1 MSQRENSDTAAIK
14 DAPSPAVRPRVVVIG
29 AGVTGLAAAYEVF
42 KLLDEKV
49 DLAVLEAMGRVG
61 GTINTYDMGDL
72 VLELGPDSFFTQ
84 KPVMLDV
91 IRRLGIEERVMWTAT
106 ENRRTFIAYEEK
118 LWELPEGFAMF
129 GPTKLKPFFDSPL
142 FSLGGKLRAMWDLA
156 LPKSS
161 GKDESLSAFIKRRM
175 GNELLERV
183 IQPLVAGMYTADP
196 DVLSVRS
203 ALPRLYD
210 LEQKYGSV
218 TRGLMAEA
226 QKSGNNGSAEEGEGG
241 PRYGLFATLDGGMS
255 VLIDAFIKALPLN
268 TVRTQ
273 AYAVRIEPSK
283 QEGKR
288 WDVVLFDGTVFSCDA
303 VIVATPACRAA
314 DVLQGLSSEAA
325 DKLRTIQHASSIV
338 VNCMF
343 YRDDVPHPLDGFG
356 FVVPR
361 SEKRSII
368 ACSFSSNKFPGR
380 APKDKVLMRVFFG
393 GALQPEVYDFADE
406 HLQCLL
412 WEDLHNYMGIKALPV
427 FTMVTRHPLSMPQY
441 HVGHADRVGFIQG
454 KLSQHP
460 GVELA
465 GNAYQG
471 VGIPDCILSGQAAA
485 KKVVALISQAGD
497 PAAPGAGN
505 DTIYR

>member
-1 MSQRENSDTAAIK
+1 MSQNENSDIDKSNDAA
-14 DAPSPAVRPRVVVIG
+14 SPAVRPKVVVIG
-29 AGVTGLAAAYEVF
+29 AGVTGLAAAYEVCT
-42 KLLDEKV
+42 LMDGNV
-49 DLAVLEAMGRVG
+49 DVTVLEAMGRVG

-91 IRRLGIEERVMWTAT
+91 IKRLGIENRLMWTSN

-156 LPKSS
+156 LPRSG
-161 GKDESLSAFIKRRM
+161 GKDESLSSFVKRRM
-175 GNELLERV
+175 GEEVLERV
-183 IQPLVAGMYTADP
+183 IQPLVAGIYTADP
-196 DVLSVRS
+196 DLLSVRS
-203 ALPRLYD
+203 GLPRLYD

-226 QKSGNNGSAEEGEGG
+226 QKSGNNGTAGEGEGG

-255 VLIDAFIKALPLN
+255 ILIDAFIKELPLN
-268 TVRTQ
+268 TVKTQ

-288 WDVVLFDGTVFSCDA
+288 WDVVLFDGTVLSCDG
-303 VIVATPACRAA
+303 VIVATPAYRAA
-314 DVLQGLSSEAA
+314 DVLQDLSAESAE
-325 DKLRTIQHASSIV
+325 KLRTIQHASSIV

-361 SEKRSII
+361 SEKRSIL

-412 WEDLHNYMGIKALPV
+412 WEDLHTYLGIRALPV
-427 FTMVTRHPLSMPQY
+427 FTMVTRHPQSMPQY
-441 HVGHADRVGFIQG
+441 YVGHGDLVAAIRAH
-454 KLSQHP
+454 LSRHQ

-465 GNAYQG
+465 GNAYEG
-471 VGIPDCILSGQAAA
+471 VGIPDCILSGQTAAR
-485 KKVVALISQAGD
+485 KVVALIRQGSAPSEAG
-497 PAAPGAGN
+497 A
-505 DTIYR
+505 